1 MHQSPPYV
9 SGCAHKHKSQHT
21 NVWYDSEVENPTF
34 PCKEACTLHTCY
46 AAVLD
51 FWIRFGIIQQ
61 GKTNIFGLPLFL
73 DTVFSIFKGRN
84 MSWAVEILR
93 LSTQALSLC
102 LPDPQLSNTR
112 IASWIQIIRVIRDDI
127 FCVWHM
133 SELDHQVQTSLL
145 SVRSLHILHLSQC
158 KSPLHRFV

>member
-9 SGCAHKHKSQHT
+9 SGCAHQYKSQHT

-102 LPDPQLSNTR
+102 LPDPNLSFPTPELLPGYRSSESYGMIYFVYGTCLN
-112 IASWIQIIRVIRDDI
+112 WIIKYK
-127 FCVWHM
+127 
-133 SELDHQVQTSLL
+133 LL
-145 SVRSLHILHLSQC
+145 FYL
-158 KSPLHRFV
+158 